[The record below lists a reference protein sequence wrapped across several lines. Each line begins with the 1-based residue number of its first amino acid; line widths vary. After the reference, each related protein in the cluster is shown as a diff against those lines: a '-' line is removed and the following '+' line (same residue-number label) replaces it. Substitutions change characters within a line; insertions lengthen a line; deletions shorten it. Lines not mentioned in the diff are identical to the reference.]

1 MKMPILIQKYLLLT
15 FSFVGLTW
23 LSAHAKGLLYPQ
35 HIEMFGKSYQSRSDS
50 LIDDRFCKVKFVRAI
65 KIPGGYLLRG
75 FAIQKSYKTK
85 ITILS
90 TESPSVN
97 MGNCT
102 PLKYNKT
109 YTLAVWPYFDNLNEY
124 GASFNYSGVLNILL
138 YDSVLCVPIEEQEVP
153 LYISPNITG
162 LYFNDNPYVG
172 DLTIDTLGLTSTLS
186 SFMSSLMNKNDSI
199 WKYSD
204 ISCISDQLNKYQA
217 GTRSAKLSKNG
228 KRIVTNW
235 YFQKYGQRLNDTAT
249 ILQTINKFCKLE
261 NLCREETKKPS
272 LSKKIDILYAESGR
286 IFIKTEWMICSQRR
300 EIIFKVIK
308 EDADFKIVGFCSP
321 YLIYAQ
327 IICD

>member
-1 MKMPILIQKYLLLT
+1 MELHLIILGCL
-15 FSFVGLTW
+15 
-23 LSAHAKGLLYPQ
+23 
-35 HIEMFGKSYQSRSDS
+35 
-50 LIDDRFCKVKFVRAI
+50 
-65 KIPGGYLLRG
+65 
-75 FAIQKSYKTK
+75 
-85 ITILS
+85 
-90 TESPSVN
+90 
-97 MGNCT
+97 
-102 PLKYNKT
+102 
-109 YTLAVWPYFDNLNEY
+109 
-124 GASFNYSGVLNILL
+124 ILL

-204 ISCISDQLNKYQA
+204 ISCISNQLNKYQA